1 MEDPILGMTFS
12 QVAALVLM
20 PLVGSPSTHQFG
32 MLGMLGMGRLFSLVK
47 KLELR
52 E

>member
-1 MEDPILGMTFS
+1 MGMAFS

-20 PLVGSPSTHQFG
+20 PLVGSPSAQQFG
-32 MLGMLGMGRLFSLVK
+32 MLGMLGMGRLLSLVK